1 MTTPTTAP
9 APGLTLEE
17 MRAAAP
23 IPATATMPPD
33 IAALIK
39 PDSGIYIRSNYTPN
53 TAFQVGEPPGA
64 AADWRVLESDGQI
77 RSTIPGLERTE
88 LKFDPDA
95 ASPDD
100 DVHIEGY
107 RPPWVEQR
115 YLPELAPYPLA
126 AQQTGLAEDRMFL
139 EAFAAEAERF
149 PYPWRTIGKV
159 YTPTAGGTGY
169 LVGPNLV
176 LTAGHVMPW
185 DQANWWV
192 QFIPAYR
199 NDDPNPTPFGWSY
212 VSEFRGYR
220 PQGGSP
226 FGYDYA
232 LCRLYQPLGNALGW
246 MGTRSAG
253 DSDIES
259 RSYTSSGYPD
269 SFGGRPAVNFALGI
283 RDIDN
288 DSPGREYETVHH
300 VSHGWSG
307 GPLWYF
313 AGTDPYAIGVTS
325 GYEKDGFD
333 PTRDVYA
340 GSSAMTDLVRF
351 GLDNW
356 RP

>member
-1 MTTPTTAP
+1 MSTPATAL
-9 APGLTLEE
+9 APGLTLDE
-17 MRAAAP
+17 MRATAP
-23 IPATATMPPD
+23 IPATETIPPD
-33 IAALIK
+33 MAALIE
-39 PDSGIYIRSNYTPN
+39 PDSGIYIRSKYTSA
-53 TAFQVGEPPGA
+53 TEFQVGDPPGA
-64 AADWRVLESDGQI
+64 TADWRVLEVDGQI
-77 RSTIPGLERTE
+77 RSTVPGLEQTE
-88 LKFDPDA
+88 LKFDPNA
-95 ASPDD
+95 ASPDGD
-100 DVHIEGY
+100 THIEGY

-126 AQQTGLAEDRMFL
+126 ARRSGLAEDRMFL
-139 EAFAAEAERF
+139 EPFASEAERF
-149 PYPWRTIGKV
+149 PYPWRTIGKI
-159 YTPTAGGTGY
+159 YTPTGGGTGF

-176 LTAGHVMPW
+176 LTAGHVVPW

-199 NDDPNPTPFGWSY
+199 AGDPNPTPFGSSY

-220 PQGGSP
+220 PHSDP

-232 LCRLYQPLGNALGW
+232 VCRLYEPLGNALGW

-259 RSYTSSGYPD
+259 RDYTSSGYPD
-269 SFGGRPAVNFALGI
+269 TFGGRPAVNFALGI

-288 DSPGREYETVHH
+288 DAPGREYETVQH
-300 VSHGWSG
+300 VSFGWSG

-333 PTRDVYA
+333 PVRDVYA
-340 GSSAMTDLVRF
+340 GYRAMTDLVRF